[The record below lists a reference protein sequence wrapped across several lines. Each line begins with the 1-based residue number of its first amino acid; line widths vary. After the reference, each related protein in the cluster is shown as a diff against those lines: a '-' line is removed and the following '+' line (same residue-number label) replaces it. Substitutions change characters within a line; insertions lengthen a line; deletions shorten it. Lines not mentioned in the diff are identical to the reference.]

1 MYDPE
6 FPLVMLVFETLS
18 CLPPTSVS
26 CETTFSQMK
35 LIKTSRRTRLR
46 NTTLNNLLLIKL
58 ESPNVA
64 DYTPD
69 KAVEKRMNASVMPR
83 RPTYSRKL
91 KADVVDLTKELETDI
106 QQEERER
113 EKSRRRERQERE
125 RQKSRRERE
134 TEEQEERETEQ
145 EIETEQQ
152 SMNETESDTEQFRFF
167 LSKI

>member
-69 KAVEKRMNASVMPR
+69 KAVEKWMVLIFIFFFTLVIS
-83 RPTYSRKL
+83 
-91 KADVVDLTKELETDI
+91 I
-106 QQEERER
+106 
-113 EKSRRRERQERE
+113 
-125 RQKSRRERE
+125 
-134 TEEQEERETEQ
+134 
-145 EIETEQQ
+145 
-152 SMNETESDTEQFRFF
+152 SMLNNV
-167 LSKI
+167 I